1 VLSPSRRYCARFKKF
16 HEMKDSG
23 KNKKGGGGGKKG
35 GGGFKGK
42 KRDYK

>member
-1 VLSPSRRYCARFKKF
+1 
-16 HEMKDSG
+16 MKDSG